1 MLSERDIEAA
11 HPDAFDFV
19 WGNLPAAKQ
28 AEFNRHLSD
37 CRYCHAV
44 VTEYSEIGRIIKLLP
59 PYVEPSADLEDR
71 TVAAMVAALADQRAG
86 PARPADTEDRTATRV
101 YPIPQRQAPAEPETE
116 VQPIPPPRPRA
127 GDDTGLRPSPAG
139 QPAALDE
146 QPSTTD
152 RRPDAEDRAATR
164 VHPIPQRQP
173 PAEPETEV
181 QPIPPP
187 RPRAGDDTR
196 LRPSPAGQ
204 PAPIEPQARPAVTP
218 LPIWRRYPRRLAA
231 AVAVAAA
238 IIAAAIVIPLSL
250 GRGGLAEVVTFH
262 LTPPPGSTQ
271 TASGTAVARPDASGS
286 WTITLTVRHLKTFG
300 DSPWYEC
307 WYVGA
312 DKAGHPQV
320 ASAGTFLVP
329 DSGSGTFSMTS
340 AADPRQFKTM
350 QIRLEQPNTTGAI
363 QGPVVLSATG
373 KTA

>member
-19 WGNLPAAKQ
+19 LGNLPAAKQ

-59 PYVEPSADLEDR
+59 PHVEPSADLEDR
-71 TVAAMVAALADQRAG
+71 TVAAMVAALADQHAG

-116 VQPIPPPRPRA
+116 VEPIPPPRPRA
-127 GDDTGLRPSPAG
+127 GDDA
-139 QPAALDE
+139 
-146 QPSTTD
+146 
-152 RRPDAEDRAATR
+152 
-164 VHPIPQRQP
+164 
-173 PAEPETEV
+173 
-181 QPIPPP
+181 
-187 RPRAGDDTR
+187 R

-204 PAPIEPQARPAVTP
+204 PAPVEPQARPAVTP

-250 GRGGLAEVVTFH
+250 GRGGLAEVVTFS

-271 TASGTAVARPDASGS
+271 TASGTAVARLDASGS
-286 WTITLTVRHLKTFG
+286 WTITLTVRHLRTFG

-312 DKAGHPQV
+312 GKAGHPQV

>member
-1 MLSERDIEAA
+1 MLSERDIELA

-19 WGNLPAAKQ
+19 WGNLPAAKRG
-28 AEFNRHLSD
+28 EFNRHLSG
-37 CRYCHAV
+37 CRHCQAIV
-44 VTEYSEIGRIIKLLP
+44 DEYREIGQIIKLLP
-59 PYVEPSADLEDR
+59 PHVEPPAGLEDR
-71 TVAAMVAALADQRAG
+71 TVAAMV
-86 PARPADTEDRTATRV
+86 V
-101 YPIPQRQAPAEPETE
+101 
-116 VQPIPPPRPRA
+116 
-127 GDDTGLRPSPAG
+127 
-139 QPAALDE
+139 ALDE
-146 QPSTTD
+146 QRATTG

-164 VHPIPQRQP
+164 VYPIPQRQP
-173 PAEPETEV
+173 PAEPETEI
-181 QPIPPP
+181 QPIPPLQ
-187 RPRAGDDTR
+187 PRAEDDTV
-196 LRPSPAGQ
+196 LRPSPTGRH
-204 PAPIEPQARPAVTP
+204 APIEPQARPAITP

-250 GRGGLAEVVTFH
+250 GRSALAEVVTFH
-262 LTPPPGSTQ
+262 LTPPPGSAQ

-286 WTITLTVRHLKTFG
+286 WTITLTVRHLRTFG

-312 DKAGHPQV
+312 GKAGHPQV

-329 DSGSGTFSMTS
+329 DSGSGTFTMTS

-350 QIRLEQPNTTGAI
+350 QIRLEQPTATGAI